1 MSALNGILVVDL
13 SRVLAGPFC
22 GQLMADMGAQ
32 VIKVESPGGDEN
44 RQWLPINP
52 NGQSSNFASVNRGK
66 QSLTLDMKAAGAA
79 DVLSRLVQKADVVLH
94 SFLPDTAERL
104 GISYE
109 KFRQINPRMI
119 FCSISGYG
127 AEGPLRNKP
136 GYDLMVQ
143 AFSGVMSTTGF
154 EGGPPIRTGV
164 SFIDMSTGLSAYAA
178 IMTALVARQTTGK
191 GDWVRASLME
201 TAVAILGYHGVS
213 WLQGGVMPR
222 REGSGVWHLVPYQAF
237 RCSNGYLLAG
247 ATNDAA
253 WRRFCHAL
261 GCPELVSDPRYSSN
275 QARADSRDQLI
286 PALESIFATKTVEHW
301 TAKLEENNV
310 AMAPLQSV
318 DQVMTHPQVRANAM
332 VHTARAADGSS
343 VQLIGTPFKLVE
355 GGGVAAQA
363 PPDLGANTDA
373 ILGDILGFS
382 AEEIS
387 KLHAQDVV

>member
-1 MSALNGILVVDL
+1 MSALKGILVVDL

-52 NGQSSNFASVNRGK
+52 SGQSSNFASVNRGK

-79 DVLSRLVQKADVVLH
+79 DILSRLVRKADVVLH

-109 KFRQINPRMI
+109 KFQDINPRMI

-164 SFIDMSTGLSAYAA
+164 SFIDMATGLSAYAA
-178 IMTALVARQTTGK
+178 IMTALVARQTTGR
-191 GDWVRASLME
+191 GDWVRASLLE

-237 RCSNGYLLAG
+237 RCSDGYLLAG

-261 GCPELVSDPRYSSN
+261 GCSELGTDPRYSSN
-275 QARADSRDQLI
+275 QKRVDHRDQLI
-286 PALESIFATKTVEHW
+286 PALELIFATNTVEYW
-301 TAKLEENNV
+301 TAKLEANNV

-318 DQVMTHPQVRANAM
+318 DQVMTHPQVLANAM
-332 VHTARAADGSS
+332 VHTARAADGSP

-363 PPDLGANTDA
+363 APDLGANTDA

-382 AEEIS
+382 ADEIA

>member
-1 MSALNGILVVDL
+1 MSALTGILVVDL

-32 VIKVESPGGDEN
+32 VIKVESPDGDEN
-44 RQWLPINP
+44 RQWPPINP

-66 QSLTLDMKAAGAA
+66 RSLTLNMKAPEAA
-79 DVLSRLVQKADVVLH
+79 DILARLVRKADVVLH
-94 SFLPDTAERL
+94 SFLPNTAARL
-104 GISYE
+104 GIDYE
-109 KFRQINPRMI
+109 KFSKINPRLV

-164 SFIDMSTGLSAYAA
+164 SFIDMATGMSAYAA
-178 IMTALVARQTTGK
+178 IMTALVARQSTGK
-191 GDWVRASLME
+191 GDWVRASLLE

-237 RCSNGYLLAG
+237 RCQDGHLLAG

-253 WRRFCHAL
+253 WRRFCTAL
-261 GCPELVSDPRYSSN
+261 GCEELASDTRFTTN
-275 QARADSRDQLI
+275 QNRADNRDHLI
-286 PALESIFATKTVEHW
+286 PRLEQIFATKTVEHW
-301 TAKLEENNV
+301 TAQLELNNV
-310 AMAPLQSV
+310 PVAPLQTI
-318 DQVMTHPQVRANAM
+318 DRVMTHPQLLANAM
-332 VHTARAADGSS
+332 VHTAQADDGSA
-343 VQLIGTPFKLVE
+343 VQLLGTPFKLVH
-355 GGGVAAQA
+355 GGGIAAQA
-363 PPDLGANTDA
+363 APKLGANTDA
-373 ILGDILGFS
+373 ILRDVLDFS
-382 AEEIS
+382 TDEVRALRARE
-387 KLHAQDVV
+387 VV